1 VGKREKIH
9 VIAYLLGLA
18 GGALL
23 VGLVVQ
29 QGAGQVAAAVARA
42 GWGIAAIIGLHAIRL
57 LSDTLGWIVLIPKE
71 NRPRLAA
78 GFWMHWIGESVSNL
92 LPAARVGG
100 DILTA
105 RLAVLRGVPGI
116 IAAAST
122 LVDVTTCVFTKIIFT
137 LAGFLLLFAATG
149 KMNLLW
155 IGSVAELIAVLAV
168 GGFYLVQKAG
178 IFKWCAALA
187 SRMAKSSNWQGL
199 VDNGEA
205 LDNAV
210 RESYAQRMQVAAC
223 GFFSMISW
231 MIGAAEVWIALNALG
246 VRAGILHGFILE
258 SASQGIRGALFLV
271 PGALGV
277 QEGGY
282 LLIGN
287 LLGIPGDISIA
298 LSVVLRV
305 RELVCGLPGLIV
317 WSIVEGRHLWKKTPA
332 EQKSIQ
338 GLQSDLKNPDRSS
351 SKPIVWQRN

>member
-1 VGKREKIH
+1 MRVMG
-9 VIAYLLGLA
+9 YLLGLA

-23 VGLVVQ
+23 IGLIVQ
-29 QGAGQVAAAVARA
+29 QGAGQVALAVARA
-42 GWGIAAIIGLHAIRL
+42 GWGIAAIIGLHALRL
-57 LSDTLGWIVLIPKE
+57 WSDTAGWIVLIPKE
-71 NRPRLAA
+71 HRPRMAA

-105 RLAVLRGVPGI
+105 RFAVLRGVPGI
-116 IAAAST
+116 IAAASM

-137 LAGFLLLFAATG
+137 VAGFLFLFAATG
-149 KMNLLW
+149 KTNLLW
-155 IGSVAELIAVLAV
+155 IGLVAELIAVLAIT
-168 GGFYLVQKAG
+168 GFYLVQKAG
-178 IFKWCAALA
+178 VFKWTAALA
-187 SRMAKSSNWQGL
+187 SRMAKSSNWRGL

-210 RESYAQRMQVAAC
+210 RELYAQRLRVAAC
-223 GFFSMISW
+223 GFLSMISW
-231 MIGAAEVWIALNALG
+231 VIGAAEVWIGLNALG
-246 VRAGILHGFILE
+246 VRASILDGFILE

-282 LLIGN
+282 LLVGN

-305 RELVCGLPGLIV
+305 RELVFGIPGLIA
-317 WSIVEGRHLWKKTPA
+317 WSIVEGRYLWKKQPI
-332 EQKSIQ
+332 ERKF
-338 GLQSDLKNPDRSS
+338 GRELQNDLRKKPGSS
-351 SKPIVWQRN
+351 SNKPIVWQRN

>member
-1 VGKREKIH
+1 MR
-9 VIAYLLGLA
+9 VIGYLLGLA

-23 VGLVVQ
+23 VGLIVQ
-29 QGAGQVAAAVARA
+29 QGAGQVALAVARA
-42 GWGIAAIIGLHAIRL
+42 GWGIAAIIGLHALRL
-57 LSDTLGWIVLIPKE
+57 WSDTAGWIVLIPKE
-71 NRPRLAA
+71 NRPRMAA
-78 GFWMHWIGESVSNL
+78 GFWMHWIGESASNL

-105 RLAVLRGVPGI
+105 RFAVLRGVPGI
-116 IAAAST
+116 IAAASM

-137 LAGFLLLFAATG
+137 VAGFLLLFAATG
-149 KMNLLW
+149 KTNLLW
-155 IGSVAELIAVLAV
+155 IGLVAELTAVLAV
-168 GGFYLVQKAG
+168 TGFYLVQKAG
-178 IFKWCAALA
+178 VFKWTAALA

-210 RESYAQRMQVAAC
+210 RESYAQRLQVAAC
-223 GFFSMISW
+223 AFLSMISW
-231 MIGAAEVWIALNALG
+231 MIGAAEVWVLLNALG
-246 VRAGILHGFILE
+246 VRASILDGFILE

-298 LSVVLRV
+298 LSVALRV
-305 RELVCGLPGLIV
+305 RELVFGIPGLIA
-317 WSIVEGRHLWKKTPA
+317 WSIVEGRYLWKKQPVERQLGRA
-332 EQKSIQ
+332 
-338 GLQSDLKNPDRSS
+338 LQNDLKKEPSS
-351 SKPIVWQRN
+351 SSNKPIVWQGN